1 MIKIGI
7 IVPKNTIATA
17 ELAAEKFQE
26 NIRVFQGSMA
36 EGVDLAK
43 QLDESG
49 YDIII
54 ARGVTQIL
62 LQDSNLNTPVLKV
75 PITAIDIFEAI
86 KEAEEISK
94 EISLLIA
101 QDMVT
106 AVETYLRISGKDIK
120 VFKVDNDLQIK
131 EKLNDFTKDKTEVV
145 VGIGILEKYAPLY
158 GLKSVI
164 IKSGLEAFIFAIE
177 EARRMSAAM
186 VKEKKDKERLESIVE
201 NSYEGIVCIDDK
213 GNIIIFNDS
222 AQKLIKHHNEK
233 IVGQNIESIFPEIG
247 LKDTLFNGEKEIGII
262 REVNNTKFMV
272 NKIPIIVDNQVVNAV
287 AILRDLDDLQKAE
300 EEIRREAIRTGH
312 YARYTFQDV
321 IGSSQAIK
329 DTIRIGKEYAKVE
342 ASILIQGE
350 TGTGKEVFA
359 QSIHNYSNRDKGPF
373 VAVNCAALPESLLES
388 ELFGYNPGAFT
399 GAGPQGKKGLFE
411 LAHKGTIFLDE
422 ISEMDLAMQGR
433 LLRVLQEKQVMRLG
447 GNKITPIDVRVIVAT
462 NKNLHSLV
470 RSGEFREDL
479 YYRLDVL
486 RMDILPLRNRIED
499 VTCLLNFFIE
509 EYCDKFGKKI
519 MTFSLEAMEY
529 LSRYTWPGNVRE
541 IRNFCERLSIAT
553 NKSEIT
559 LEDVRKHI
567 KHNMARD
574 DDYKVDHV
582 GKSEYPLN
590 ISNMEKI
597 NIRRALINYN
607 GNISETAKGLGI
619 SRTTLWRKMKK
630 YDIQVR

>member
-1 MIKIGI
+1 MKLIKREWLALIKIGI

-222 AQKLIKHHNEK
+222 AQKLIK
-233 IVGQNIESIFPEIG
+233 
-247 LKDTLFNGEKEIGII
+247 
-262 REVNNTKFMV
+262 
-272 NKIPIIVDNQVVNAV
+272 
-287 AILRDLDDLQKAE
+287 
-300 EEIRREAIRTGH
+300 
-312 YARYTFQDV
+312 
-321 IGSSQAIK
+321 
-329 DTIRIGKEYAKVE
+329 
-342 ASILIQGE
+342 
-350 TGTGKEVFA
+350 
-359 QSIHNYSNRDKGPF
+359 
-373 VAVNCAALPESLLES
+373 SL
-388 ELFGYNPGAFT
+388 
-399 GAGPQGKKGLFE
+399 
-411 LAHKGTIFLDE
+411 
-422 ISEMDLAMQGR
+422 
-433 LLRVLQEKQVMRLG
+433 
-447 GNKITPIDVRVIVAT
+447 
-462 NKNLHSLV
+462 
-470 RSGEFREDL
+470 
-479 YYRLDVL
+479 
-486 RMDILPLRNRIED
+486 
-499 VTCLLNFFIE
+499 
-509 EYCDKFGKKI
+509 
-519 MTFSLEAMEY
+519 
-529 LSRYTWPGNVRE
+529 
-541 IRNFCERLSIAT
+541 
-553 NKSEIT
+553 
-559 LEDVRKHI
+559 
-567 KHNMARD
+567 
-574 DDYKVDHV
+574 
-582 GKSEYPLN
+582 
-590 ISNMEKI
+590 
-597 NIRRALINYN
+597 
-607 GNISETAKGLGI
+607 
-619 SRTTLWRKMKK
+619 
-630 YDIQVR
+630 